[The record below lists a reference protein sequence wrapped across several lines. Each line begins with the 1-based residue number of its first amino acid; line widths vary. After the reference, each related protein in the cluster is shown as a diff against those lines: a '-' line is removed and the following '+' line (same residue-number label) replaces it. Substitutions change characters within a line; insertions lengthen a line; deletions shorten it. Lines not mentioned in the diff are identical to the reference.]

1 MYLCDTVCKVSILL
15 RKRIYSN
22 GFRFIMAVT
31 VLMVSTSLKFNVV
44 AQDGIKISEIL
55 FDPPSDGADYLELYN
70 DSDQPVSLSGIRL
83 AQWRGDSISKLYV
96 IDTDYTL
103 AARDYCVIT
112 TDAQFVKDSFDVR
125 YPSKIIQVKSMPTYA
140 NASGTVIVCKAD
152 STIID
157 RLDYTASM
165 HSRLLKDVEGV
176 ALERRSFNSPTQSET
191 NWYSAASTAGY
202 GTPTYAN
209 SQSREFLFAE
219 NDFAVEPEVFSPDN
233 DGYNDLLNITYNLA
247 DENLSANV
255 YVTDKNGRI
264 VRHLLRGG
272 VLGTHGIVV
281 WDGTD
286 EAGQRCRQG
295 RYALVIEAF
304 NTAGKK
310 QTSRRTITLVSN

>member
-1 MYLCDTVCKVSILL
+1 MF
-15 RKRIYSN
+15 RKRIYIKC
-22 GFRFIMAVT
+22 FRTLLAAVLLITLTT
-31 VLMVSTSLKFNVV
+31 VHFDTA
-44 AQDGIKISEIL
+44 AQEGIKISEIL
-55 FDPPSDGADYLELYN
+55 FDPPTDGADYLELYN
-70 DSDQPVSLSGIRL
+70 DSDQPVSLNDIRL

-96 IDTDYTL
+96 IDTGYTL
-103 AARDYCVIT
+103 AARDYCIIT
-112 TDAQFVKDSFDVR
+112 TDAQFVKDSYDVR
-125 YPSKIIQVKSMPTYA
+125 YPAKIIQVKSMPTYA
-140 NASGTVIVCKAD
+140 NASGTVIVCKSD
-152 STIID
+152 STVID

-176 ALERRSFNSPTQSET
+176 ALERRSFDRPTQSET

-209 SQSREFLFAE
+209 SQSREFLFVE

-247 DENLSANV
+247 DEDLSANI

-310 QTSRRTITLVSN
+310 QTTKRTITLVCNK